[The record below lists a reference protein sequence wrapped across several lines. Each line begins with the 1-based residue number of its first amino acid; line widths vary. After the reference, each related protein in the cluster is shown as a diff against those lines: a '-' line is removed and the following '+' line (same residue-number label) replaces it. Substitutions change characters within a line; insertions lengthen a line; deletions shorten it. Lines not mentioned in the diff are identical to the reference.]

1 MTIKKSRKRVV
12 SILLILTLLLS
23 LMPAA
28 AFAADT
34 AEYPEMI
41 WLVNANDENVMLK
54 DGQYLT
60 TNDASEAQASPTDG
74 SAPASYVIWYKNGVL
89 TLKGYNARN
98 IDIHSAQKV
107 TIKLIGKNY
116 ITVIPKEHADGEGIE
131 SKCNTLITADAVSGG
146 SLLIKVDS
154 PKHTY
159 PSGITVID
167 RSLTIGGYA
176 DITIIATANHPE
188 NNTDVS
194 YGIEGRRSPVSII
207 DHASLDI
214 TASSPYNTTSYES
227 CFGIYS
233 NYTSPTN
240 DGDFI
245 TINTDGSIKIDV
257 SDCKAPSQSHGINS
271 TSKVALNKFGW
282 MSIKWGGDN
291 DSSPFYPYATKIP
304 AGYTTI
310 RDAAQKTACYLSQYV
325 LASAAVTVDT
335 PLEAGTSPVQY
346 TTKVIEADKDKYTIK
361 KTWHD
366 GNISAPQFTGDFEK
380 GKTYIL
386 KITATAKDGYSFF
399 DGLQG
404 YPKCKI
410 NDQKATIIDCQDD
423 EVTFYAGFTATGPEA
438 IDSVSLTVDEPVG
451 GAKVQ
456 DTVAA
461 IADANPNYTITG
473 SGWLDKNHNP
483 VTGTFAAGQQYTW
496 MANLTANDGYFF
508 TKTTTGT
515 VNDQNAT
522 IIPMSSETSKTLM
535 VTQTFTAAADP
546 KVLTGIKITTPPDKV
561 VYTEGESFDPK
572 GMVVR
577 ATYDNNSSN
586 VVHAYTCS
594 PSGALSTSDTEITV
608 SYTKDGVTQTATQ
621 AITVKAAV
629 VPKELT
635 SIEITTPPDKVAYTE
650 GESFDT
656 TGMVVTA
663 KYDDNS
669 NNVVTS
675 YTYSPDGA
683 LSTSNNE
690 ISVSYTEGSVTQTAT
705 QAITV
710 KAAAVSKTLTGIE
723 ITTPPAKVKYT
734 EGESF
739 DPKGMV
745 VTAKY
750 DDNSS
755 NVVTSYTYSP
765 DGALSTSDTEITV
778 SYTEGSVTQTATQ
791 AITVKAAPLDT
802 VAAPSFAPSEKT
814 FAYTVDVTLTTATED
829 ADIYYTLDD
838 SDPTVTSTKYTSAI
852 TLTDTTTIK
861 AIAVKTGMTDSTI
874 STATYTKQ
882 APSAAIKDVTISG
895 KLGTTFT
902 AQDVTITLTNDT
914 FKGLNVG
921 QSVSDWFNLP
931 QALITKI
938 KSINTDKTS
947 IVITIDGT
955 PTEACAEQIAVSIP
969 AMWLESGKDLTVTP
983 NSKAKYNIA
992 AADTYQLNI
1001 TLGKNM
1007 TASGTLSQ
1015 NITATHA
1022 MTAVTITADSGYYF
1036 PKDYANLGML
1046 SGVTVARVDATT
1058 LTISGTPSMSRNINL
1073 ADAAALQN
1081 VALPAA
1087 ATGLVYNGGEQDS
1100 GIAENAGYTLT
1111 GELKGT
1117 AAKDYLATATLND
1130 GYVWSDGSTDK
1141 AREIKWSIAKADI
1154 TATAPTANTKLI
1166 YNGKAQDLI
1175 TAGTTDFGDWQ
1186 YKVNDGTYSTTIP
1199 QGTNAATYRVYFK
1212 IDGDDNHNAVSEK
1225 YFDVTIDKADPDYEV
1240 PTGLKGY
1247 QGRALSTVNLPGG
1260 WSWKDGSERMS
1271 KTGNQTFKATF
1282 TPNDTDNY
1290 NIIENI
1296 DVTVNVRSTALP
1308 GGAAQTEF
1316 GITAPKADNGSIGI
1330 SQKEA
1335 SAGTT
1340 IIVSLTPAEGY
1351 KAGSLTVTDKN
1362 GNKLTLKSAG
1372 ENKYTFTMP
1381 NSAVDIKANF
1391 VKADGSSTVDPKT
1404 AIIMQ
1409 IGNKSVNAY
1418 GKTIASDVAPLI
1430 INSRTMVPIR
1440 IVTETLGGSADWNA
1454 LTKEVTL
1461 NLDGKTLKMTVGQTI
1476 NKYGVAPMI
1485 IDGRTYVPIRFV
1497 ADEMGAVTTWINA
1510 TRTVV
1515 IEK

>member
-41 WLVNANDENVMLK
+41 WLVNANDKNVMLK
-54 DGQYLT
+54 DGQYLA

-98 IDIHSAQKV
+98 IDIHPAQKV
-107 TIKLIGKNY
+107 TVKLIGKNY

-131 SKCNTLITADAVSGG
+131 SKCDTLITADAVSGG

-167 RSLTIGGYA
+167 SALTIGGYA

-188 NNTDVS
+188 NSTDKS
-194 YGIEGRRSPVSII
+194 FGIEGRRSPVSII

-233 NYTSPTN
+233 NYASPTN

-257 SDCKAPSQSHGINS
+257 SDCKAPSKSFGISS

-282 MSIKWGGDN
+282 ISIKWGGN
-291 DSSPFYPYATKIP
+291 KESSLPFYPRATKIP

-310 RDAAQKTACYLSQYV
+310 RDDAQKTACYLSPSA
-325 LASAAVTVDT
+325 LSSAAVTVPM
-335 PLEAGTSPVQY
+335 PLEPGKSPAQY
-346 TTKVIEADKDKYTIK
+346 FHSIKVIDADKDKYTI
-361 KTWHD
+361 TRRSWYEGD
-366 GNISAPQFTGDFEK
+366 ISAPQFSGDFED

-386 KITATAKDGYSFF
+386 KITATTKGNYSFF

-404 YPKCKI
+404 YPECKI
-410 NDQKATIIDCQDD
+410 NDQKATLIDCQDD
-423 EVTFYAGFTATGPEA
+423 EVTFYAGFTAVGPKA
-438 IDSVSLTVDEPVG
+438 IDTVSLTVDEPVG

-461 IADANPNYTITG
+461 IADANPNYTITD
-473 SGWLDKNHNP
+473 SAWLDKKHKP
-483 VTGTFAAGQQYTW
+483 VKGTFAAGKQYTW
-496 MANLTANDGYFF
+496 AADLTANDGYFF

-515 VNDQNAT
+515 VNDQNAI
-522 IIPMSSETSKTLM
+522 IIPMSSETSKTLV

-546 KVLTGIKITTPPDKV
+546 KVLTGIEITTPPDKV
-561 VYTEGESFDPK
+561 VYTEGESFDAK
-572 GMVVR
+572 GMVVT
-577 ATYDNNSSN
+577 AKYDDNSSS
-586 VVHAYTCS
+586 VVHAYTYS
-594 PSGALSTSDTEITV
+594 PDGALSTSDSSITV
-608 SYTKDGVTQTATQ
+608 SYTKDGVTKNATQ
-621 AITVKAAV
+621 AITVKAAAT
-629 VPKELT
+629 KELT
-635 SIEITTPPDKVAYTE
+635 SIEITTPPDKVDYTE
-650 GESFDT
+650 GESFDA

-663 KYDDNS
+663 KYSDNTS
-669 NNVVTS
+669 NTVTS
-675 YTYSPDGA
+675 YTCSPDGA

-690 ISVSYTEGSVTQTAT
+690 I
-705 QAITV
+705 
-710 KAAAVSKTLTGIE
+710 
-723 ITTPPAKVKYT
+723 
-734 EGESF
+734 
-739 DPKGMV
+739 
-745 VTAKY
+745 
-750 DDNSS
+750 
-755 NVVTSYTYSP
+755 
-765 DGALSTSDTEITV
+765 TV
-778 SYTEGSVTQTATQ
+778 SYTEGGVIKTATQ

-829 ADIYYTLDD
+829 ADIYYTLDS

-882 APSAAIKDVTISG
+882 APSAVIDDVTISG
-895 KLGTTFT
+895 KLGTTFS
-902 AQDVTITLTNDT
+902 AQDVTITLTNDS
-914 FKGLNVG
+914 FKGLKVD

-931 QALITKI
+931 KDLITKI
-938 KSINTDKTS
+938 KSINADKTS
-947 IVITIDGT
+947 IVVTIDGV
-955 PTEACAEQIAVSIP
+955 PTVACDEQIAVNIP
-969 AMWLESGKDLTVTP
+969 AMWLESAKDLTVTP
-983 NSKAKYNIA
+983 NPKAKYNIA

-1015 NITATHA
+1015 NITATNA
-1022 MTAVTITADSGYYF
+1022 MTAVTVTADSGYYF
-1036 PKDYANLGML
+1036 PEKYANLGMI

-1058 LTISGTPSMSRNINL
+1058 LTISGTPSMSMNINL
-1073 ADAAALQN
+1073 ADATALPS

-1087 ATGLVYNGGEQDS
+1087 ATGLVYNGDEQAS

-1117 AAKDYLATATLND
+1117 DAKDYLATATLND
-1130 GYVWSDGSTDK
+1130 GYVWSDGSTEK

-1154 TATAPTANTKLI
+1154 TAAAPTAKTKLI

-1175 TAGTTDFGDWQ
+1175 TAGTTDFGNWQ
-1186 YKVNDGTYSTTIP
+1186 YKVNDGAYDTTIP

-1225 YFDVTIDKADPDYEV
+1225 YFDVTIDKADPDYEI
-1240 PTGLKGY
+1240 PTNLKG
-1247 QGRALSTVNLPGG
+1247 RKNRTLSTVKLPAG
-1260 WSWKDGSERMS
+1260 WTWKDETVKMTA
-1271 KTGNQTFKATF
+1271 TGAHDYAAIF
-1282 TPNDTDNY
+1282 TPEDTNNY
-1290 NIIENI
+1290 NIVNKDLTVKVKTSSTGGPVIADYYSINI
-1296 DVTVNVRSTALP
+1296 IDSDGGKVSSAYTAAEA
-1308 GGAAQTEF
+1308 GTEITLKVKADADYRLV
-1316 GITAPKADNGSIGI
+1316 GITAAYNGKKLSVKEKDGI
-1330 SQKEA
+1330 
-1335 SAGTT
+1335 
-1340 IIVSLTPAEGY
+1340 
-1351 KAGSLTVTDKN
+1351 
-1362 GNKLTLKSAG
+1362 
-1372 ENKYTFTMP
+1372 YTFTMP
-1381 NSAVDIKANF
+1381 AADVN
-1391 VKADGSSTVDPKT
+1391 VKATFAKNVDLESKT
-1404 AIIMQ
+1404 ILIMQ
-1409 IGNKSVNAY
+1409 IGNLHMTVN
-1418 GKTIASDVAPLI
+1418 GKAFTNDVAPVI
-1430 INSRTMVPIR
+1430 MNDRTLVPIR
-1440 IVTETLGGSADWNA
+1440 VVTETFGGSADWNA

-1461 NLDGKTLKMTVGQTI
+1461 NLDGKTIKMTVGQTI

-1497 ADEMGAVTTWINA
+1497 ADEMSAVTTWINA

>member
-28 AFAADT
+28 AFAADYQKV
-34 AEYPEMI
+34 EINGGKIKLSDGNY
-41 WLVNANDENVMLK
+41 LANNSATDAKYSANEPA
-54 DGQYLT
+54 QYV
-60 TNDASEAQASPTDG
+60 A
-74 SAPASYVIWYKNGVL
+74 WYKNGVL
-89 TLKGYNARN
+89 TLNNYKGSYIEVGGIPKSDLIVKLKGNN
-98 IDIHSAQKV
+98 IINSSYAAGITQNGGGGSITVTSDSSHGKLTINVSSDKQGAVAGINNTFVSGAIKGDV
-107 TIKLIGKNY
+107 TIK
-116 ITVIPKEHADGEGIE
+116 
-131 SKCNTLITADAVSGG
+131 
-146 SLLIKVDS
+146 
-154 PKHTY
+154 
-159 PSGITVID
+159 
-167 RSLTIGGYA
+167 GYA
-176 DITIIATANHPE
+176 DVTIDAAN
-188 NNTDVS
+188 TKDLGKS
-194 YGIEGRRSPVSII
+194 YGIFGKTVSV
-207 DHASLDI
+207 LDNANVTI
-214 TASSPYNTTSYES
+214 KSQTPKRPADAQCY
-227 CFGIYS
+227 GIFAEK
-233 NYTSPTN
+233 
-240 DGDFI
+240 DV
-245 TINTDGSIKIDV
+245 TINTNGTIKIDV
-257 SDCKAPSQSHGINS
+257 TKAGTGGAHSYGISPNNYTLKLLKVEEMEITWKKGINTSEAGAPYLPISASFDTNAYAINVDTTNCYASYRKGAPHQVTAGNGTLTGLGVPNASGRGMFLENDTVSLTPNTKTGKSGEEIPFTKWTSEDINLTNLTAKNISVTVPDRDIMIIANHTPFIGAPSFTLTSGTTGTVTFQTKVKPSGANEGFKYVKVGDENAESKYIKFYGELTPSASDPYDYSFEVRS
-271 TSKVALNKFGW
+271 TFG
-282 MSIKWGGDN
+282 GGDRLEEGSYRIAEYLDN
-291 DSSPFYPYATKIP
+291 WW
-304 AGYTTI
+304 
-310 RDAAQKTACYLSQYV
+310 YLSEPF
-325 LASAAVTVDT
+325 TVSYDT
-335 PLEAGTSPVQY
+335 SQL
-346 TTKVIEADKDKYTIK
+346 
-361 KTWHD
+361 
-366 GNISAPQFTGDFEK
+366 
-380 GKTYIL
+380 
-386 KITATAKDGYSFF
+386 
-399 DGLQG
+399 
-404 YPKCKI
+404 PKL
-410 NDQKATIIDCQDD
+410 ID
-423 EVTFYAGFTATGPEA
+423 T
-438 IDSVSLTVDEPVG
+438 VSLTVDEPVG

-456 DTVAA
+456 DTVSA

-473 SGWLDKNHNP
+473 SDWWDTNYNS
-483 VTGTFAAGQQYTW
+483 VTGTFAAGKQYTW
-496 MANLTANDGYFF
+496 VASLTANDGYLF

-515 VNDQNAT
+515 VNDKAAQIAN
-522 IIPMSSETSKTLM
+522 MSSETSKTL
-535 VTQTFTAAADP
+535 VITQTFTAAADP

-561 VYTEGESFDPK
+561 VYTEGERFDPK

-577 ATYDNNSSN
+577 ATYDDNSSS
-586 VVHAYTCS
+586 VVHAYTYS
-594 PSGALSTSDTEITV
+594 PDGALSTSDTKITV
-608 SYTKDGVTQTATQ
+608 SYTKDGVIKTATQ
-621 AITVKAAV
+621 DITVKAAA
-629 VPKELT
+629 VPKTLT
-635 SIEITTPPDKVAYTE
+635 GIEITTPPAKVEYTE
-650 GESFDT
+650 GESFDAK
-656 TGMVVTA
+656 GMVVTA

-669 NNVVTS
+669 SNVVTS
-675 YTYSPDGA
+675 YEYTPKGA

-705 QAITV
+705 QT
-710 KAAAVSKTLTGIE
+710 
-723 ITTPPAKVKYT
+723 
-734 EGESF
+734 
-739 DPKGMV
+739 
-745 VTAKY
+745 
-750 DDNSS
+750 
-755 NVVTSYTYSP
+755 
-765 DGALSTSDTEITV
+765 
-778 SYTEGSVTQTATQ
+778 
-791 AITVKAAPLDT
+791 ITVKAAPLDT

-829 ADIYYTLDD
+829 ADIYYTLDS

-882 APSAAIKDVTISG
+882 APSAVIDDVTISG
-895 KLGTTFT
+895 KLGTTLS
-902 AQDVTITLTNDT
+902 AKDVTITLTNDT
-914 FKGLNVG
+914 FKDLNVG
-921 QSVSDWFNLP
+921 QSVVSWFNLP
-931 QALITKI
+931 QALIAKI
-938 KSINTDKTS
+938 KSINTDKNS

-969 AMWLESGKDLTVTP
+969 AMWLKSGKDLTVTP
-983 NSKAKYNIA
+983 NSNAKYNIA

-1022 MTAVTITADSGYYF
+1022 MTAVTVTADSGYYF
-1036 PKDYANLGML
+1036 PKNYANLGML
-1046 SGVTVARVDATT
+1046 SGVTVARDNATT
-1058 LTISGTPSMSRNINL
+1058 LTISGTPSMSMNINL
-1073 ADAAALQN
+1073 ADAAALSS
-1081 VALPAA
+1081 VALPTA
-1087 ATGLVYNGGEQDS
+1087 ATGLVYNGDEQDS

-1130 GYVWSDGSTDK
+1130 GYVWSDGITDK

-1154 TATAPTANTKLI
+1154 TATAPTATNTKLI

-1175 TAGTTDFGDWQ
+1175 IAGTTDFGDWQ
-1186 YKVNDGTYSTTIP
+1186 YKVNDGAYGTTIP

-1225 YFDVTIDKADPDYEV
+1225 YFDVTIDKADPDYEI
-1240 PTGLKGY
+1240 PTDLKGY

-1381 NSAVDIKANF
+1381 AADVNVKATF
-1391 VKADGSSTVDPKT
+1391 AKADGSSTVDPKT

-1409 IGNKSVNAY
+1409 IGNLHMTVN
-1418 GKTIASDVAPLI
+1418 GKDFTNDVAPVI
-1430 INSRTMVPIR
+1430 MNDRTLVPIR
-1440 IVTETLGGSADWNA
+1440 VVTETFGGSADWNA

-1461 NLDGKTLKMTVGQTI
+1461 NLDGKTIKMTVGQTI

-1497 ADEMGAVTTWINA
+1497 ADELGAVTTWINA